1 VPEGIPQQKKDMPMK
16 LKPATVERT
25 LAQFPAQAIPAD
37 HPAVPQLNSLF
48 GDHTFFLD
56 SKGLSILEP
65 APAAPKESA
74 QVIRLA
80 DWKDAERTG
89 LVPHEPEETDV
100 VVALKADE
108 GDEPVN

>member
-1 VPEGIPQQKKDMPMK
+1 MPMK

-56 SKGLSILEP
+56 AQGLSILEP
-65 APAAPKESA
+65 APAAPRESA
-74 QVIRLA
+74 QVVRIA
-80 DWKDAERTG
+80 DWKDAEKTG
-89 LVPHEPEETDV
+89 LVPHEPQQTDV
-100 VVALKADE
+100 VVALASKE
-108 GDEPVN
+108 GGDKEG

>member
-1 VPEGIPQQKKDMPMK
+1 MK

-56 SKGLSILEP
+56 AEGLSILEP
-65 APAAPKESA
+65 APSAPQETA

-80 DWKDAERTG
+80 DWRDAERTG
-89 LVPHEPEETDV
+89 LVPHEPQQTDV
-100 VVALKADE
+100 VVSLASEDGVDE
-108 GDEPVN
+108 QAS